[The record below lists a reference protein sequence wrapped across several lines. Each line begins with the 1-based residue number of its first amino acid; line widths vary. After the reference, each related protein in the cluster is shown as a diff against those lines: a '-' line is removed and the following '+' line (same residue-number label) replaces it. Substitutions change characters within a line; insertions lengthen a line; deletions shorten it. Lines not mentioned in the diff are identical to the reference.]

1 MAGLSIQ
8 EGLPLHVGVAGLP
21 PSVAGTGIAG
31 RENMFIENGNS
42 GIAGFLDLAVIP
54 IKTVLVGSPKA
65 SPIGV
70 GARRIALMEEA
81 GGVSVEK
88 LLLSGGPAAV
98 RSKAIEMIKAG
109 RKMVLEGFPLEE
121 VAAWCFRHNYRWRFH
136 HDSSSQNSFILE
148 PGKKICSEA
157 KPGGESRATA

>member
-1 MAGLSIQ
+1 
-8 EGLPLHVGVAGLP
+8 
-21 PSVAGTGIAG
+21 
-31 RENMFIENGNS
+31 MFIENGSS
-42 GIAGFLDLAVIP
+42 GIAGFLDLAIIP
-54 IKTVLVGSPKA
+54 IRTVLEGRPKA
-65 SPIGV
+65 LPNSGRW
-70 GARRIALMEEA
+70 RRIALMEEA

-136 HDSSSQNSFILE
+136 HESSSQNTFVLE
-148 PGKKICSEA
+148 PGKKICSAA
-157 KPGGESRATA
+157 KQGGDSRPTA

>member
-1 MAGLSIQ
+1 
-8 EGLPLHVGVAGLP
+8 
-21 PSVAGTGIAG
+21 
-31 RENMFIENGNS
+31 MFIENGSS
-42 GIAGFLDLAVIP
+42 GTAGFLDLAIIP
-54 IKTVLVGSPKA
+54 IKTLLVDRPKDPPN
-65 SPIGV
+65 SG

-136 HDSSSQNSFILE
+136 HESSSQNTFVLE
-148 PGKKICSEA
+148 PGRNFGSDAKEA
-157 KPGGESRATA
+157 GEPRATA